1 VILPIGGGVLQAA
14 AIQAA
19 KLHQS
24 LRRIVP
30 IGVNVSAKQ
39 FQPVDFVYIIDED
52 HAIDGVSPEILE
64 IKCTEGTFNEDLGLT
79 IEILTDLKMR
89 GLEVRSMISVPVILR
104 WATSINSLL
113 IG

>member
-1 VILPIGGGVLQAA
+1 MILPIGGWVLQAT

-24 LRRIVP
+24 LKRIVP

-64 IKCTEGTFNEDLGLT
+64 IKCTKGTFNEDLGLT

>member
-1 VILPIGGGVLQAA
+1 MILPIGGWAFQTA

-24 LRRIVP
+24 LKRIVP

-39 FQPVDFVYIIDED
+39 FKPVYFVYIIDED

-64 IKCTEGTFNEDLGLT
+64 NECNEGTFIED
-79 IEILTDLKMR
+79 
-89 GLEVRSMISVPVILR
+89 ISL
-104 WATSINSLL
+104 ND
-113 IG
+113 